1 MGPPVGLQPVMVNG
15 VANSQMAF
23 VDGGTLSNF
32 PVHVFDGWWLSM
44 KKEDSFRRRV
54 VDGK

>member
-1 MGPPVGLQPVMVNG
+1 MGLPVGLQPVMVNG